1 MEKELATPVL
11 FLIFN
16 RPDTTQR
23 VFNEIRKAK
32 PSKLFVAADGSRE
45 NKKGETEKCKEV
57 RKIVNEGIDWD
68 CDVRKLYRDKNLGCK
83 IAVSSA
89 IDWFFENVEE
99 GIILEDDCLPSQS
112 FFWFCQELLE
122 KYRGD
127 KRVMMISGTNVNV
140 KWKSDLQDYHF
151 SYYGGIWGWATWRR
165 AWNHFD
171 VEMTK
176 WGNTYWRKQIKYL
189 IGEKQ
194 YKERARNY
202 ERTFN
207 KQLDTWDYA
216 WSFARLINSGMSVV
230 PSKNL
235 VSNIG
240 FNSEATHTK
249 NPKAKVNN
257 LKKIQI
263 DLPLTDNP
271 IVIVDK
277 DYDHAFSR
285 INNQGLLKRII
296 GKARKVFQKFI
307 LSFKNRI

>member
-1 MEKELATPVL
+1 MEKRLTMPIL

-32 PSKLFVAADGSRE
+32 PTKLFVAADGPRPDRR
-45 NKKGETEKCKEV
+45 GESEKCKAARDIINQV
-57 RKIVNEGIDWD
+57 DWD
-68 CDVRKLYRDKNLGCK
+68 CKLCKLYRDKNLGCR

-89 IDWFFENVEE
+89 IDWFFENVKE

-122 KYRGD
+122 KYRD
-127 KRVMMISGTNVNV
+127 DERVMMIGGTNVNGE
-140 KWKSDLQDYHF
+140 WKSDRQSYHF
-151 SYYGGIWGWATWRR
+151 SIYGGIWGWASWRR

-176 WGNTYWRKQIKYL
+176 WGNAYWREQIKYL
-189 IGEKQ
+189 IGKKQ

-202 ERTFN
+202 EKTFN
-207 KQLDTWDYA
+207 KQLDSWDYA

-235 VSNIG
+235 ISNVG
-240 FNSEATHTK
+240 FSSEATHTK
-249 NPKAKVNN
+249 NRRDKRNNPKKFE
-257 LKKIQI
+257 I
-263 DLPLTDNP
+263 DLPLINNP

-277 DYDHAFSR
+277 DYDYIFSS
-285 INNQGLLKRII
+285 INNQSLLKRII
-296 GKARKVFQKFI
+296 SKARKIFQ
-307 LSFKNRI
+307 RICIKV